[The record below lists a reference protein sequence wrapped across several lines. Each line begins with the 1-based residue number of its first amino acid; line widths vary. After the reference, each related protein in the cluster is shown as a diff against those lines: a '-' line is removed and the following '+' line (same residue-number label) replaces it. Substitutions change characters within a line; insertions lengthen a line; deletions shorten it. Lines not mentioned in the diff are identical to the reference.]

1 MKYKNIVA
9 RLYLYLILLFLYIPI
24 LTLIIFSFN
33 ASKSRAQWDGFTL
46 KWYAELANNPQIIQ
60 ALLVS
65 ISVALLAAVF
75 STMLGTLAAIGIH
88 SMHGGLRGAIINI
101 SYLPVMTPDI
111 VTGVS
116 LMLLFIF
123 FNMKLGFVTML
134 LAHIAFD
141 VPYVIFSVLPKLKQM
156 NQHAYEAA
164 LDLGCTPMQALRMI
178 VLPEIMP
185 GVFTGAVLAFTL
197 SLDDFVVS
205 YFTTNEVQ
213 NLSMYVFSAA
223 RRGIHPSI
231 NALSAIMFVSVLL
244 LLVFINSR
252 SSLVG
257 RTKSDEKTSKG
268 LRQPTL

>member
-1 MKYKNIVA
+1 MKKSKNVLS
-9 RLYLYLILLFLYIPI
+9 RLYLYVILLFLYMPI
-24 LTLIIFSFN
+24 ITLIIFSFN
-33 ASKSRAQWDGFTL
+33 ASKSRARWDGFTL
-46 KWYAELANNPQIIQ
+46 QWYAELLDNPAIIQ
-60 ALLVS
+60 ALMVS
-65 ISVALLAAVF
+65 IAVALLAAVF
-75 STMLGTLAAIGIH
+75 STILGTLAAIGID
-88 SMHGGLRGAIINI
+88 SMRGGMRGLIVNV

-111 VTGVS
+111 VMGVS

-123 FNMKLGFVTML
+123 FRMNLGFLTML
-134 LAHIAFD
+134 LAHISFD
-141 VPYVIFSVLPKLKQM
+141 IPYVIFSVLPKLRQM
-156 NQHAYEAA
+156 NRHAYEAA
-164 LDLGCTPMQALRMI
+164 LDLGCTPGRAMVKI

-244 LLVFINSR
+244 LLIFINRR
-252 SSLVG
+252 SSLVDRG
-257 RTKSDEKTSKG
+257 
-268 LRQPTL
+268 

>member
-1 MKYKNIVA
+1 MVKKTGNAFA
-9 RLYLYLILLFLYIPI
+9 RLYLYLVLLFLYMPI
-24 LTLIIFSFN
+24 VTLIVFSFN
-33 ASKSRAQWDGFTL
+33 ASKSQTRWDGFTL
-46 KWYAELANNPQIIQ
+46 KWYAELLDNPAIIQ
-60 ALLVS
+60 ALMVS
-65 ISVALLAAVF
+65 IGVALLAAVF
-75 STMLGTLAAIGIH
+75 STLLGTLAAVGIH
-88 SMHGGLRGAIINI
+88 SMRQGPKSALLNL
-101 SYLPVMTPDI
+101 SYLPVLTPDI

-123 FNMKLGFVTML
+123 FHMKLGFFTML
-134 LAHIAFD
+134 LAHISFD
-141 VPYVIFSVLPKLKQM
+141 VPYVIFSVLPKLRQM

-164 LDLGCTPMQALRMI
+164 LDLGCTPTKALYKI

-231 NALSAIMFVSVLL
+231 NALSAVMFVSVLL
-244 LLVFINSR
+244 LLVFINRR
-252 SSLVG
+252 SSLVN
-257 RTKSDEKTSKG
+257 R
-268 LRQPTL
+268 